1 MNKIDK
7 LIATVRQLREEG
19 AMGGGMT
26 TGSSGSVAGF
36 SALSPA
42 VGPTAGTTYPMGQI
56 QKRKKIIGLGKG
68 SRNRWKKPQP

>member
-26 TGSSGSVAGF
+26 TGSSGSVAGL

-42 VGPTAGTTYPMGQI
+42 VGSMAGNTYPMGLI
-56 QKRKKIIGLGKG
+56 QTRKKIIGLGKD
-68 SRNRWKKPQP
+68 SRNRWKKPLP